1 MGTSVRDLAGLA
13 LHALPPRS
21 RSRQRH
27 GSALGRS
34 RAPVRSGSRRRSSSP
49 SCSLTEKTRS
59 TEPAAIRWHARFAYE
74 TNNVDIRE
82 SVAVLALLTA
92 IPANDWQPQRWPSS
106 SAGGEASSDAPR
118 HLFPGRGRRK
128 SCSSAQR
135 SRE

>member
-92 IPANDWQPQRWPSS
+92 IPANRLAA
-106 SAGGEASSDAPR
+106 SALAELFSRRRSLERCAEALVSWAR
-118 HLFPGRGRRK
+118 
-128 SCSSAQR
+128 AA
-135 SRE
+135 